1 MKPPKSHMMPKGMM
15 PKSHMPKGS
24 KQSPSGDIGAQR
36 QAEAAT
42 MKGFKGAATTVKAS
56 SRFKGMGDV
65 MSKM

>member
-1 MKPPKSHMMPKGMM
+1 MKP

-36 QAEAAT
+36 QAEADT
-42 MKGFKGAATTVKAS
+42 MKGFKKAGGIVKAS
-56 SRFKGMGDV
+56 SQFKGMGDV